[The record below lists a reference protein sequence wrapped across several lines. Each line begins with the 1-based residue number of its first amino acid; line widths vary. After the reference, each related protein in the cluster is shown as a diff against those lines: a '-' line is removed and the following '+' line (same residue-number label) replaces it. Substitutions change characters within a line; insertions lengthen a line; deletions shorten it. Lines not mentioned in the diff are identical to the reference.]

1 MNEQIELLQS
11 YLTFRLGDEI
21 FAANVS
27 KVLEILEI
35 PKITKVPRSPAFM
48 RGVVNLRGS
57 VLPVIDMRAKFGLA
71 AMTDTVNS
79 CIVVMSITIE
89 SQSIVLGAVVDG
101 VQEVMEIE
109 AENMQAAPTV
119 GTKYRT
125 EFIEGMVKL
134 DDQFIMI
141 LNLDLVFSNEE
152 AILMQEISDS
162 DASAKSQ
169 LKNTI
174 TKSK

>member
-1 MNEQIELLQS
+1 MNEHIELLQS

-35 PKITKVPRSPAFM
+35 SKITKVPRSPAFM
-48 RGVVNLRGS
+48 RGVINLRGS
-57 VLPVIDMRAKFGLA
+57 VLPVIDMRAKFGLDA
-71 AMTDTVNS
+71 ITDTVNS
-79 CIVVMSITIE
+79 CIVVMSISIE

-109 AENMQAAPTV
+109 PKAMQAAPSV
-119 GTKYRT
+119 GAKYRT

-134 DDQFIMI
+134 NDQFIMI

-152 AILMQEISDS
+152 AILLQHISDS
-162 DASAKSQ
+162 DAPAEKT
-169 LKNTI
+169 N
-174 TKSK
+174 SKK